1 MMEEMKK
8 ESVICILLIV
18 IVASCSSLRDI
29 NSQPFQNTPAPT
41 ATLTRAATST
51 STITL
56 EPLATSDFSQTPLP
70 TLSSENSS
78 RTVQVLMETNGGCR
92 LPCWWGILPGKTSWQ
107 SAEKYLSSIT
117 TSIYESAGAT
127 PDTRRIEML
136 FPAPYPFDS
145 EFRQVYRVK
154 HDFVDRIEILPQD
167 FSKYSLPEG
176 MLNELDTPDMIFLG
190 GTIEEP
196 QSFQLVLYYPSRGV
210 FALYSNTMQPVQPQD
225 LIDVCFNESAM
236 DYVDIYLWNPT
247 DSFSET
253 LDFIFSNYY
262 RAFHDIELVTDMT
275 KSELRDLFL
284 SPIHNGCFQ
293 TASSFWR
300 Q

>member
-190 GTIEEP
+190 GRSKSLNPSNWYYIIRAEAFLLYIPIPCNPFNRRTLLM
-196 QSFQLVLYYPSRGV
+196 SVLTN
-210 FALYSNTMQPVQPQD
+210 LLWIM
-225 LIDVCFNESAM
+225 LI
-236 DYVDIYLWNPT
+236 
-247 DSFSET
+247 
-253 LDFIFSNYY
+253 FIFGTRLIHFQKLLTLYFLTITVPSMILN
-262 RAFHDIELVTDMT
+262 
-275 KSELRDLFL
+275 SLR
-284 SPIHNGCFQ
+284 I
-293 TASSFWR
+293 
-300 Q
+300 